1 VDPSLR
7 SEGHDHAVTLRGE
20 HWRNFDVAM
29 DGVKLAVQ
37 KQDLLPV
44 SRTGFVLSNPSRSL
58 RLVRRADLALR
69 AVSAFARSNSPS
81 PVAVSPVVPTKAFCR
96 KRLRF
101 ASVRSE
107 IRFC

>member
-1 VDPSLR
+1 MDPCLR

-29 DGVKLAVQ
+29 DVVRVAVQ
-37 KQDLLPV
+37 KQDLLP
-44 SRTGFVLSNPSRSL
+44 SPGPASSYRIHPDHDAWSDGLIWHCGRLSL
-58 RLVRRADLALR
+58 R
-69 AVSAFARSNSPS
+69 AFKQSD